1 MCSPL
6 LGSPAALP
14 TIRRY
19 GAVHK
24 VKLQPAPGYLNT
36 FQFGLVEMR
45 SAAEAERARSALQ
58 VEWTGPRNAVLMDGW
73 MQHALQLVLLRR
85 SFLHRLPTVPALVV
99 HPTHQPQGEED
110 EDICDSRPLKLRYG
124 WPPRLVMR
132 GGRLPAGQQQQQQ
145 QQQQPGAGEEVPPG
159 FAGGGSSGGAAR
171 PAVPRC
177 AVCGAREPEAAL
189 KRCSACRAVHYCS
202 QQCQLKGW
210 EAGHHEEC
218 ARLKQLSG
226 LLEAPAQQL
235 PIGALRLLAAALQQP
250 GRREGRMLQ
259 ALLAQQQPAEVA
271 ATAAAGVGAVAAA
284 GAATAAAADTVQ
296 GSADS

>member
-1 MCSPL
+1 M
-6 LGSPAALP
+6 
-14 TIRRY
+14 
-19 GAVHK
+19 
-24 VKLQPAPGYLNT
+24 
-36 FQFGLVEMR
+36 
-45 SAAEAERARSALQ
+45 
-58 VEWTGPRNAVLMDGW
+58 
-73 MQHALQLVLLRR
+73 
-85 SFLHRLPTVPALVV
+85 
-99 HPTHQPQGEED
+99 
-110 EDICDSRPLKLRYG
+110 CDSRPLKLRYG

-145 QQQQPGAGEEVPPG
+145 QPGAGEEVPPG
-159 FAGGGSSGGAAR
+159 FAGGGSSSGAAL
-171 PAVPRC
+171 PAAPRC

-226 LLEAPAQQL
+226 LLEAPEQQL

-271 ATAAAGVGAVAAA
+271 AAPAAGAGAAAA

-296 GSADS
+296 PSADS